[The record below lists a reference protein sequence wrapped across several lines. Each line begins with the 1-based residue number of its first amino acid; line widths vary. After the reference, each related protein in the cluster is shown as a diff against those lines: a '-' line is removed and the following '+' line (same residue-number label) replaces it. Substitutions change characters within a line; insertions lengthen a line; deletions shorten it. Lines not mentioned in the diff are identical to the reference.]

1 MTERE
6 AHAIIRA
13 TRDALDATPF
23 GPLMKE
29 PLFKSIAPF
38 SKKDRV
44 VSAIREAIVSGRL
57 KPGDA
62 IVEGRVARQ
71 LAVGQPLIREALMD
85 LEHQGFVQ
93 RVPYRGTSV
102 TKLGP
107 GEIERIEDFR
117 IQMEALAIEWGRKHA
132 TAEDIA
138 ELRKLVEGMRQG
150 TRESDLAKFND
161 HDLALHRKLWQLAG
175 NKYLCD
181 ALERAV
187 VPLLTFFYLR
197 SGRIGDLHIE
207 SVPHHAA
214 LVDLLVSPSP
224 RSTAPARSWKPSRNN
239 ATC

>member
-1 MTERE
+1 
-6 AHAIIRA
+6 
-13 TRDALDATPF
+13 
-23 GPLMKE
+23 MKE
-29 PLFKSIAPF
+29 PLFKRIAPF

-107 GEIERIEDFR
+107 GEIEQIQSLR
-117 IQMEALAIEWGRKHA
+117 IQLEALAIEWGRAHA
-132 TAEDIA
+132 TADDVA
-138 ELRKLVEGMRQG
+138 ELRGLVEGMRQG
-150 TRESDLAKFND
+150 TRESDLSKFND
-161 HDLALHRKLWQLAG
+161 HDLALHRKLWQLSG
-175 NKYLCD
+175 NKYLYD

-187 VPLLTFFYLR
+187 VPLLTYFYLR
-197 SGRIGDLHIE
+197 SGRVGDLHVE
-207 SVPHHAA
+207 SVAHHAS
-214 LVDLLVSPSP
+214 LVDMLVSTEPANVRTRQVLEALKKQCDGLVPDRSP
-224 RSTAPARSWKPSRNN
+224 LDS
-239 ATC
+239 